1 MKDYYMDHAA
11 TTPLSKDAL
20 EAMMPYLTTDY
31 GNAST
36 VYSYGQRAKA
46 AVERSRRTIAA
57 TIGAKPSEIY
67 FTSGGTESDNWALI
81 GACEAGREQIA
92 KAHRSVENELHGKDS
107 MQLRSSDQTEALQPQ
122 ASPTAVDLE
131 SQSICNA
138 LMKCGHIIT
147 DAIEHHAI
155 LNTCAYLEKRGFD
168 VTYLP
173 VDREGHVNPDAVMAA
188 IRPDT
193 MLVSIMVANNEIGTI
208 EPIAEIGARLQ
219 KHAEETGQ
227 RILFHTDAVQ
237 AYAHI
242 PLDVDELK
250 VDLMSASS
258 HKLNGPKGVGF
269 LYLRR
274 GVKLPSFL
282 HGGEQERGRRAGTE
296 NVAGIVGFARAAEL
310 ACGANP
316 QPRAASSG
324 MACETNSQPRTS
336 SSATACE
343 TNPQTMTA
351 SSRVDTA
358 ITSTAGAHAA
368 ASSLDRMAQRIAQES
383 AIRDHLIQ
391 RLLDEI
397 PYTSLNGDPTHRL
410 PNNVNVC
417 FKYVEGETLLLLLNE
432 KHIYASA
439 GSACASGSL
448 EPSHVLRAI
457 GVAHEDAY
465 GSLRLTIG
473 PETTIADVDEV
484 VDLMK
489 SIIAQL
495 REQSPLYQAISA
507 HPST

>member
-81 GACEAGREQIA
+81 GAAEAG
-92 KAHRSVENELHGKDS
+92 KH
-107 MQLRSSDQTEALQPQ
+107 
-122 ASPTAVDLE
+122 
-131 SQSICNA
+131 
-138 LMKCGHIIT
+138 GHIIT
-147 DAIEHHAI
+147 DTIEHHAI

-173 VDREGHVNPDAVMAA
+173 VDHEGHVNPDAVMAA

-193 MLVSIMVANNEIGTI
+193 LLVSIMVANNEIGTI

-219 KHAEETGQ
+219 KNAEETSQ

-269 LYLRR
+269 LYVRR

-316 QPRAASSG
+316 QPMSPSSG
-324 MACETNSQPRTS
+324 T
-336 SSATACE
+336 
-343 TNPQTMTA
+343 
-351 SSRVDTA
+351 DTA
-358 ITSTAGAHAA
+358 ATSTAAA
-368 ASSLDRMAQRIAQES
+368 QAAESPLGRMAQRIAQETTV
-383 AIRDHLIQ
+383 RDHLIQ
-391 RLLDEI
+391 RLLGEI

-417 FKYVEGETLLLLLNE
+417 FKYIEGETLLLLLNE

-489 SIIAQL
+489 PIIAQL
-495 REQSPLYQAISA
+495 REQSPLY
-507 HPST
+507 P

>member
-11 TTPLSKDAL
+11 TTPLSKEAL
-20 EAMMPYLTTDY
+20 EAMMPYLTTEY

-36 VYSYGQRAKA
+36 VYTYGQRAKA
-46 AVERSRRTIAA
+46 AIERSRRTIAT

-81 GACEAGREQIA
+81 STCEAGREQLS
-92 KAHRSVENELHGKDS
+92 K
-107 MQLRSSDQTEALQPQ
+107 TLQPQ
-122 ASPTAVDLE
+122 ATAAAVDQKYRC
-131 SQSICNA
+131 SSKA

-147 DAIEHHAI
+147 DQIEHHAI
-155 LNTCAYLEKRGFD
+155 LHTCAYLEKRGFD

-173 VDREGHVNPDAVMAA
+173 VDHEGHVDPDAVMAA

-193 MLVSIMVANNEIGTI
+193 LLVSIMVANNEIGTL

-219 KHAEETGQ
+219 KHAAETGQ

-242 PLDVDELK
+242 PLNVDELK

-269 LYLRR
+269 LYVRR

-310 ACGANP
+310 ACGVN
-316 QPRAASSG
+316 
-324 MACETNSQPRTS
+324 T
-336 SSATACE
+336 
-343 TNPQTMTA
+343 
-351 SSRVDTA
+351 
-358 ITSTAGAHAA
+358 
-368 ASSLDRMAQRIAQES
+368 QES
-383 AIRDHLIQ
+383 AVRDHLIK

-417 FKYVEGETLLLLLNE
+417 FKYIEGETLLLLLNE

-448 EPSHVLRAI
+448 EPSHVLTAI
-457 GVAHEDAY
+457 GIPHEDAY

-473 PETTIADVDEV
+473 PETTLEDVDEV

-489 SIIAQL
+489 PIIAQL

-507 HPST
+507 HPS

>member
-11 TTPLSKDAL
+11 TTLLSKDAL

-36 VYSYGQRAKA
+36 VYTYGQRAKA

-81 GACEAGREQIA
+81 STCEAGREQLS
-92 KAHRSVENELHGKDS
+92 K
-107 MQLRSSDQTEALQPQ
+107 TLQPQ
-122 ASPTAVDLE
+122 DTAAAVDQE
-131 SQSICNA
+131 YRCNSKA
-138 LMKCGHIIT
+138 SMKCGHIIT
-147 DAIEHHAI
+147 DQIEHHAI
-155 LNTCAYLEKRGFD
+155 LHTCAYLEKRGFD

-173 VDREGHVNPDAVMAA
+173 VDREGHVDPDAVMAA

-250 VDLMSASS
+250 VDFMSASS
-258 HKLNGPKGVGF
+258 HKLSGPKGVGF
-269 LYLRR
+269 LYVRR

-296 NVAGIVGFARAAEL
+296 NVAGIVGFAQAAE
-310 ACGANP
+310 
-316 QPRAASSG
+316 
-324 MACETNSQPRTS
+324 
-336 SSATACE
+336 
-343 TNPQTMTA
+343 
-351 SSRVDTA
+351 
-358 ITSTAGAHAA
+358 
-368 ASSLDRMAQRIAQES
+368 SSLDRMTQRIAQETTV
-383 AIRDHLIQ
+383 RDYLIQ

-417 FKYVEGETLLLLLNE
+417 FKYIEGETLLLLLNE

-448 EPSHVLRAI
+448 EPSHVLTAI
-457 GVAHEDAY
+457 GIPHEDAY

-473 PETTIADVDEV
+473 PETTLEDVDEV

-489 SIIAQL
+489 PIIAHL
-495 REQSPLYQAISA
+495 REQSPQYRNRFITS
-507 HPST
+507 

>member
-11 TTPLSKDAL
+11 TTPLSKEAL
-20 EAMMPYLTTDY
+20 EAMMPYLTTEY

-36 VYSYGQRAKA
+36 VYTYGQRAKA
-46 AVERSRRTIAA
+46 AIERSRRTIAA

-81 GACEAGREQIA
+81 STCEAGREQLS
-92 KAHRSVENELHGKDS
+92 K
-107 MQLRSSDQTEALQPQ
+107 TLQPQ
-122 ASPTAVDLE
+122 DTAAAVDQE
-131 SQSICNA
+131 YRCSSKA
-138 LMKCGHIIT
+138 SMKCGHIIT
-147 DAIEHHAI
+147 DQIEHHAI

-173 VDREGHVNPDAVMAA
+173 VDHEGHVDPDAVMAS

-193 MLVSIMVANNEIGTI
+193 LLVSIMVANNEIGTL
-208 EPIAEIGARLQ
+208 EPVAEIGARLQ
-219 KHAEETGQ
+219 KHEDETGQ

-258 HKLNGPKGVGF
+258 HKLSGPKGVGF
-269 LYLRR
+269 LYVRR

-296 NVAGIVGFARAAEL
+296 NVAGIVGFARAAAL
-310 ACGANP
+310 ACGVKP
-316 QPRAASSG
+316 QP
-324 MACETNSQPRTS
+324 MTS
-336 SSATACE
+336 TS
-343 TNPQTMTA
+343 
-351 SSRVDTA
+351 DTDTDS
-358 ITSTAGAHAA
+358 TSTASAHAA
-368 ASSLDRMAQRIAQES
+368 ESSLVPMAQRIAQES
-383 AIRDHLIQ
+383 AVRDHLIK

-417 FKYVEGETLLLLLNE
+417 FKYIEGESLLLLLSE

-448 EPSHVLRAI
+448 EPSHVLTAI
-457 GVAHEDAY
+457 GIPHEDAY

-473 PETTIADVDEV
+473 PETTLEDVDEV

-489 SIIAQL
+489 PIIAHL
-495 REQSPLYQAISA
+495 RETSPQYRNRFITS
-507 HPST
+507 

>member
-11 TTPLSKDAL
+11 TTPLSKEAL
-20 EAMMPYLTTDY
+20 EAMMPYLTTEY

-36 VYSYGQRAKA
+36 VYTYGQRAKA
-46 AVERSRRTIAA
+46 AIERSRRTIAT

-81 GACEAGREQIA
+81 STCEAGREQLS
-92 KAHRSVENELHGKDS
+92 K
-107 MQLRSSDQTEALQPQ
+107 TLQPQ
-122 ASPTAVDLE
+122 ATATAVDQKYRC
-131 SQSICNA
+131 SSKA

-147 DAIEHHAI
+147 DQIEHHAI
-155 LNTCAYLEKRGFD
+155 LHTCAYLEKRGFD

-173 VDREGHVNPDAVMAA
+173 VDHEGHVDPDAVMAA
-188 IRPDT
+188 TRPDT
-193 MLVSIMVANNEIGTI
+193 LLVSIMVANNEIGTL

-219 KHAEETGQ
+219 KHAAETGQ

-269 LYLRR
+269 LYVRR

-310 ACGANP
+310 ACGVN
-316 QPRAASSG
+316 
-324 MACETNSQPRTS
+324 T
-336 SSATACE
+336 
-343 TNPQTMTA
+343 
-351 SSRVDTA
+351 
-358 ITSTAGAHAA
+358 
-368 ASSLDRMAQRIAQES
+368 QES
-383 AIRDHLIQ
+383 AVRDHLIK

-417 FKYVEGETLLLLLNE
+417 FKYIEGETLLLLLNE

-448 EPSHVLRAI
+448 EPSHVLTAI
-457 GVAHEDAY
+457 GIAHEDAY

-473 PETTIADVDEV
+473 PETTLEDVDEV

-489 SIIAQL
+489 PIIACL

-507 HPST
+507 HPS

>member
-1 MKDYYMDHAA
+1 MKEARMKDYYMDHAA

-20 EAMMPYLTTDY
+20 EAMMPYLTDDY

-36 VYSYGQRAKA
+36 IYTYGQRAKA

-81 GACEAGREQIA
+81 GAVEAGE
-92 KAHRSVENELHGKDS
+92 H
-107 MQLRSSDQTEALQPQ
+107 
-122 ASPTAVDLE
+122 
-131 SQSICNA
+131 
-138 LMKCGHIIT
+138 GHIIT
-147 DAIEHHAI
+147 DTIEHHAI

-168 VTYLP
+168 VSYLP
-173 VDREGHVNPDAVMAA
+173 VDHEGHVDPNAVMAA

-193 MLVSIMVANNEIGTI
+193 LLVSIMVANNEIGTI

-242 PLDVDELK
+242 PLNVDELK

-269 LYLRR
+269 LYVRR

-310 ACGANP
+310 ACDTCP
-316 QPRAASSG
+316 QP
-324 MACETNSQPRTS
+324 MS
-336 SSATACE
+336 SSYSTDTDATSA
-343 TNPQTMTA
+343 
-351 SSRVDTA
+351 
-358 ITSTAGAHAA
+358 AGTHAA
-368 ASSLDRMAQRIAQES
+368 ESSLAPMAQRIAQES
-383 AIRDHLIQ
+383 TVRDHLIQ
-391 RLLDEI
+391 RLLGEI
-397 PYTSLNGDPTHRL
+397 PYTSLNGDPTKRL

-448 EPSHVLRAI
+448 EPSHVLTAI
-457 GVAHEDAY
+457 GICHEDAY

-473 PETTIADVDEV
+473 PETTFEDVDEV

-489 SIIAQL
+489 PIIAHL
-495 REQSPLYQAISA
+495 RENSPQYRDLFI
-507 HPST
+507 TF

>member
-11 TTPLSKDAL
+11 TTPLSKEAL

-36 VYSYGQRAKA
+36 VYTYGQRAKA

-81 GACEAGREQIA
+81 GAAEAGKR
-92 KAHRSVENELHGKDS
+92 
-107 MQLRSSDQTEALQPQ
+107 
-122 ASPTAVDLE
+122 
-131 SQSICNA
+131 
-138 LMKCGHIIT
+138 GHIIT
-147 DAIEHHAI
+147 DSIEHHAI

-173 VDREGHVNPDAVMAA
+173 VDREGHVDPDAVMAA

-310 ACGANP
+310 ACDMNP
-316 QPRAASSG
+316 QPMTSG
-324 MACETNSQPRTS
+324 SDA
-336 SSATACE
+336 
-343 TNPQTMTA
+343 
-351 SSRVDTA
+351 DTA
-358 ITSTAGAHAA
+358 ATSTARATELACGMNPQPKTSTSGTDTAATSTANAHAPE
-368 ASSLDRMAQRIAQES
+368 SSIDRMAQRIAQES

-391 RLLDEI
+391 RLLNEI

-417 FKYVEGETLLLLLNE
+417 FKYIEGETLLLLLNE

-489 SIIAQL
+489 PIIAQL

>member
-11 TTPLSKDAL
+11 TTPLSKEAL
-20 EAMMPYLTTDY
+20 EAMMPYLTTEY

-36 VYSYGQRAKA
+36 VYTYGQRAKA
-46 AVERSRRTIAA
+46 AIERSRRTIAT

-81 GACEAGREQIA
+81 STCEAGREQLS
-92 KAHRSVENELHGKDS
+92 K
-107 MQLRSSDQTEALQPQ
+107 TLQPQ
-122 ASPTAVDLE
+122 ATATAVDQKYRC
-131 SQSICNA
+131 SSKA

-147 DAIEHHAI
+147 DQIEHHAI
-155 LNTCAYLEKRGFD
+155 LHTCAYLEKRGFD

-173 VDREGHVNPDAVMAA
+173 VDHEGHVDPDAVMAA

-193 MLVSIMVANNEIGTI
+193 LLVSIMVANNEIGTL

-219 KHAEETGQ
+219 KHAAETGQ

-269 LYLRR
+269 LYVRR

-310 ACGANP
+310 ACGVN
-316 QPRAASSG
+316 
-324 MACETNSQPRTS
+324 T
-336 SSATACE
+336 
-343 TNPQTMTA
+343 
-351 SSRVDTA
+351 
-358 ITSTAGAHAA
+358 
-368 ASSLDRMAQRIAQES
+368 QES
-383 AIRDHLIQ
+383 AVRDHLIK

-417 FKYVEGETLLLLLNE
+417 FKYIEGETLLLLLNE

-448 EPSHVLRAI
+448 EPSHVLTAI
-457 GVAHEDAY
+457 GIAHEDAY

-473 PETTIADVDEV
+473 PETTLEDVDEV

-489 SIIAQL
+489 PIIACL

-507 HPST
+507 HPS

>member
-20 EAMMPYLTTDY
+20 EAMMPYLTTEY

-36 VYSYGQRAKA
+36 VYTYGQRAKA
-46 AVERSRRTIAA
+46 AIERSRRTIAT
-57 TIGAKPSEIY
+57 TIGAKPSEIH

-81 GACEAGREQIA
+81 STCEAGREQLS
-92 KAHRSVENELHGKDS
+92 K
-107 MQLRSSDQTEALQPQ
+107 TLQPQ
-122 ASPTAVDLE
+122 ATAAAVDQKYRC
-131 SQSICNA
+131 SSKA
-138 LMKCGHIIT
+138 SMKCGHIIT
-147 DAIEHHAI
+147 DQIEHHAI
-155 LNTCAYLEKRGFD
+155 LHTCAYLEKRGFD

-173 VDREGHVNPDAVMAA
+173 VDHEGHVDPDAVMAA

-193 MLVSIMVANNEIGTI
+193 LLVSIMVANNEIGTL

-219 KHAEETGQ
+219 KHAAETGQ

-274 GVKLPSFL
+274 DVKLPSFL

-310 ACGANP
+310 ACGLKP
-316 QPRAASSG
+316 QS
-324 MACETNSQPRTS
+324 MTLTS
-336 SSATACE
+336 
-343 TNPQTMTA
+343 
-351 SSRVDTA
+351 DTGTGT
-358 ITSTAGAHAA
+358 TSTASTHAA
-368 ASSLDRMAQRIAQES
+368 ASSIDCMAQRIAQES
-383 AIRDHLIQ
+383 AVRDHLIK

-417 FKYVEGETLLLLLNE
+417 FKYIEGETLLLLLNE

-439 GSACASGSL
+439 GSACSSGSL
-448 EPSHVLRAI
+448 EPSHVLTAI
-457 GVAHEDAY
+457 GIAHEDAY

-473 PETTIADVDEV
+473 PETTLEDVDEV

-489 SIIAQL
+489 PIIACL

-507 HPST
+507 HPS

>member
-11 TTPLSKDAL
+11 TTPLSKEAL
-20 EAMMPYLTTDY
+20 EAMMPYLTTEY

-36 VYSYGQRAKA
+36 VYTYGQRAKA
-46 AVERSRRTIAA
+46 AIERSRRTIAT

-81 GACEAGREQIA
+81 STCEAGREQLS
-92 KAHRSVENELHGKDS
+92 K
-107 MQLRSSDQTEALQPQ
+107 TLQPQ
-122 ASPTAVDLE
+122 ATAAAVDQKYRC
-131 SQSICNA
+131 SSKA
-138 LMKCGHIIT
+138 SMKCGHIIT
-147 DAIEHHAI
+147 DQIEHHAI
-155 LNTCAYLEKRGFD
+155 LHTCAYLEKRGFD

-173 VDREGHVNPDAVMAA
+173 VDHEGHVDPDAVMAA

-193 MLVSIMVANNEIGTI
+193 LLVSIMVANNEIGTL

-219 KHAEETGQ
+219 KHAAETGQ

-269 LYLRR
+269 LYVRR

-310 ACGANP
+310 ACGVNTQVPALTCGVKP
-316 QPRAASSG
+316 QP
-324 MACETNSQPRTS
+324 MS
-336 SSATACE
+336 SSAS
-343 TNPQTMTA
+343 P
-351 SSRVDTA
+351 DTA
-358 ITSTAGAHAA
+358 ATSTAGAHAA
-368 ASSLDRMAQRIAQES
+368 ASSLAPMAQRIAQES
-383 AIRDHLIQ
+383 VVRDHLIK

-417 FKYVEGETLLLLLNE
+417 FKYIEGETLLLLLNE

-448 EPSHVLRAI
+448 EPSHVLTAI
-457 GVAHEDAY
+457 GIPHEDAY

-489 SIIAQL
+489 PIIACL

-507 HPST
+507 HPS

>member
-20 EAMMPYLTTDY
+20 EAMMPYLTTEY

-36 VYSYGQRAKA
+36 VYTYGQRAKA

-81 GACEAGREQIA
+81 STCEAGREQLS
-92 KAHRSVENELHGKDS
+92 K
-107 MQLRSSDQTEALQPQ
+107 TLQPQ
-122 ASPTAVDLE
+122 ATAAAVDQKYRC
-131 SQSICNA
+131 SSKA
-138 LMKCGHIIT
+138 SMKCGHIIT
-147 DAIEHHAI
+147 DQIEHHAI
-155 LNTCAYLEKRGFD
+155 LHTCAYLEKRGFD

-173 VDREGHVNPDAVMAA
+173 VDHEGHVDPDAVMAA

-193 MLVSIMVANNEIGTI
+193 LLVSIMVANNEIGTL

-219 KHAEETGQ
+219 KHAAETGQ

-274 GVKLPSFL
+274 DVKLPSFL

-310 ACGANP
+310 ACGLKP
-316 QPRAASSG
+316 QS
-324 MACETNSQPRTS
+324 MTLTS
-336 SSATACE
+336 
-343 TNPQTMTA
+343 
-351 SSRVDTA
+351 DTGTGT
-358 ITSTAGAHAA
+358 TSTASTHAA
-368 ASSLDRMAQRIAQES
+368 ASSIDCMAQRIAQES
-383 AIRDHLIQ
+383 AVRDHLIK

-417 FKYVEGETLLLLLNE
+417 FKYIEGETLLLLLNE

-439 GSACASGSL
+439 GSACSSGSL
-448 EPSHVLRAI
+448 EPSHVLTAI
-457 GVAHEDAY
+457 GIAHEDAY

-473 PETTIADVDEV
+473 PETTLEDVDEV

-489 SIIAQL
+489 PIIAQL

-507 HPST
+507 HPS

>member
-1 MKDYYMDHAA
+1 MKNYYMDHAA

-36 VYSYGQRAKA
+36 VYTYGQRAKA

-81 GACEAGREQIA
+81 GAAEAGREQLS
-92 KAHRSVENELHGKDS
+92 KTL
-107 MQLRSSDQTEALQPQ
+107 SSNSQTKILQPQ
-122 ASPTAVDLE
+122 DSAAAVDQNYRC
-131 SQSICNA
+131 SSKA
-138 LMKCGHIIT
+138 SMRVGHIIT
-147 DAIEHHAI
+147 DTIEHHAI
-155 LNTCAYLEKRGFD
+155 LHTCAYLEKRGFD

-173 VDREGHVNPDAVMAA
+173 VDHEGHVDPDAVMAA

-193 MLVSIMVANNEIGTI
+193 LLVSIMVANNEIGTL

-219 KHAEETGQ
+219 KHAAETGQ

-269 LYLRR
+269 LYVRR

-310 ACGANP
+310 ACCANP
-316 QPRAASSG
+316 QP
-324 MACETNSQPRTS
+324 MS
-336 SSATACE
+336 SS
-343 TNPQTMTA
+343 
-351 SSRVDTA
+351 SSTDTA
-358 ITSTAGAHAA
+358 ATSTTGAHAA
-368 ASSLDRMAQRIAQES
+368 TSSIDRMAQRIAQES
-383 AIRDHLIQ
+383 AVRDHLIK

-417 FKYVEGETLLLLLNE
+417 FKYIEGETLLLLLNE

-448 EPSHVLRAI
+448 EPSHVLTAI
-457 GVAHEDAY
+457 GIAHEDAY

-473 PETTIADVDEV
+473 PETTLEDVDEV

-489 SIIAQL
+489 PIIACL

-507 HPST
+507 HPS

>member
-11 TTPLSKDAL
+11 TTPLSKEAL
-20 EAMMPYLTTDY
+20 EAMMPYLTTEY

-36 VYSYGQRAKA
+36 VYTYGQRAKA
-46 AVERSRRTIAA
+46 AIERSRRTIAA
-57 TIGAKPSEIY
+57 TIGAKPSEIH

-81 GACEAGREQIA
+81 STCEAGREQLS
-92 KAHRSVENELHGKDS
+92 K
-107 MQLRSSDQTEALQPQ
+107 TLQPQ
-122 ASPTAVDLE
+122 DTAAAVDQE
-131 SQSICNA
+131 YRCSSKA
-138 LMKCGHIIT
+138 SMKCGHIIT
-147 DAIEHHAI
+147 DQIEHHAI

-173 VDREGHVNPDAVMAA
+173 VDHEGHVDPDAVMAA

-193 MLVSIMVANNEIGTI
+193 LLVSIMVANNEIGTL

-219 KHAEETGQ
+219 KHAAETGQ

-242 PLDVDELK
+242 PLNVDELK

-258 HKLNGPKGVGF
+258 HKLSGPKGVGF
-269 LYLRR
+269 LYVRR

-310 ACGANP
+310 ACGVN
-316 QPRAASSG
+316 
-324 MACETNSQPRTS
+324 T
-336 SSATACE
+336 
-343 TNPQTMTA
+343 
-351 SSRVDTA
+351 
-358 ITSTAGAHAA
+358 
-368 ASSLDRMAQRIAQES
+368 QES
-383 AIRDHLIQ
+383 AVRDHLIK

-417 FKYVEGETLLLLLNE
+417 FKYIEGETLLLLLSE

-448 EPSHVLRAI
+448 EPSHVLTAI
-457 GVAHEDAY
+457 GIPHEDAY

-473 PETTIADVDEV
+473 PETTLEDVDEV

-489 SIIAQL
+489 PIIAHL
-495 REQSPLYQAISA
+495 RETSPQYRNRFITS
-507 HPST
+507 

>member
-1 MKDYYMDHAA
+1 MDHAA

-81 GACEAGREQIA
+81 GAAEAGREQLHQITQTHA
-92 KAHRSVENELHGKDS
+92 DRALISSTMSSTVET
-107 MQLRSSDQTEALQPQ
+107 SSPQTVMSK
-122 ASPTAVDLE
+122 SP
-131 SQSICNA
+131 
-138 LMKCGHIIT
+138 CGHIIT
-147 DAIEHHAI
+147 DQIEHHAV

-173 VDREGHVNPDAVMAA
+173 VDQEGHVDPDAVMAA

-193 MLVSIMVANNEIGTI
+193 LLVSIMVANNEIGTI

-269 LYLRR
+269 LYVRR

-296 NVAGIVGFARAAEL
+296 NVAGIVGFARAVELACGTNPQTMNSTTGTGTAATSTVRAAEL
-310 ACGANP
+310 ACGENP
-316 QPRAASSG
+316 QPMSPSSGTGTAVPSTTCARAA
-324 MACETNSQPRTS
+324 E
-336 SSATACE
+336 
-343 TNPQTMTA
+343 
-351 SSRVDTA
+351 
-358 ITSTAGAHAA
+358 
-368 ASSLDRMAQRIAQES
+368 SSLDRMAQRIAQES
-383 AIRDHLIQ
+383 AVRDHLIQ

-417 FKYVEGETLLLLLNE
+417 FKYIEGETLLLLLNE

-489 SIIAQL
+489 PIIAQL
-495 REQSPLYQAISA
+495 RKQSPLYHEISA
-507 HPST
+507 QSN

>member
-11 TTPLSKDAL
+11 TTPLSKEAL
-20 EAMMPYLTTDY
+20 EAMMPYLTTEY

-36 VYSYGQRAKA
+36 VYTYGQRAKA
-46 AVERSRRTIAA
+46 AVERSRRTIAV

-81 GACEAGREQIA
+81 GAAEAGREQLHQITQTHA
-92 KAHRSVENELHGKDS
+92 DRALISSAMSSTVET
-107 MQLRSSDQTEALQPQ
+107 SSPQTVISKYP
-122 ASPTAVDLE
+122 
-131 SQSICNA
+131 
-138 LMKCGHIIT
+138 CGHIIT
-147 DAIEHHAI
+147 DQIEHHAI
-155 LNTCAYLEKRGFD
+155 LHTCAYLEKRGFD

-173 VDREGHVNPDAVMAA
+173 VDHEGHVDPDAVMAA

-193 MLVSIMVANNEIGTI
+193 LLVSIMVANNEIGTL

-219 KHAEETGQ
+219 KHAAETGQ

-269 LYLRR
+269 LYVRR

-296 NVAGIVGFARAAEL
+296 NVACIVGFAR
-310 ACGANP
+310 
-316 QPRAASSG
+316 
-324 MACETNSQPRTS
+324 
-336 SSATACE
+336 
-343 TNPQTMTA
+343 
-351 SSRVDTA
+351 
-358 ITSTAGAHAA
+358 AA

-383 AIRDHLIQ
+383 AVRDHLIK

-397 PYTSLNGDPTHRL
+397 PYTSLNGNPTHRL

-417 FKYVEGETLLLLLNE
+417 FKYIEGETLLLLLNE

-448 EPSHVLRAI
+448 EPSHVLTAI
-457 GVAHEDAY
+457 GIPHEDAY

-473 PETTIADVDEV
+473 PETTLEDVDEV

-489 SIIAQL
+489 PIIAHL
-495 REQSPLYQAISA
+495 RETSPQYRNRFITS
-507 HPST
+507 

>member
-1 MKDYYMDHAA
+1 
-11 TTPLSKDAL
+11 
-20 EAMMPYLTTDY
+20 
-31 GNAST
+31 
-36 VYSYGQRAKA
+36 
-46 AVERSRRTIAA
+46 
-57 TIGAKPSEIY
+57 
-67 FTSGGTESDNWALI
+67 
-81 GACEAGREQIA
+81 
-92 KAHRSVENELHGKDS
+92 
-107 MQLRSSDQTEALQPQ
+107 
-122 ASPTAVDLE
+122 
-131 SQSICNA
+131 
-138 LMKCGHIIT
+138 MKCGHIIT
-147 DAIEHHAI
+147 DQIEHHAI
-155 LNTCAYLEKRGFD
+155 LHTCAYLEKRGFD

-173 VDREGHVNPDAVMAA
+173 VDHEGHVDPDAVMAA
-188 IRPDT
+188 TRPDT
-193 MLVSIMVANNEIGTI
+193 LLVSIMVANNEIGTL

-219 KHAEETGQ
+219 KHAAETGQ

-269 LYLRR
+269 LYVRR

-310 ACGANP
+310 ACGVN
-316 QPRAASSG
+316 
-324 MACETNSQPRTS
+324 T
-336 SSATACE
+336 
-343 TNPQTMTA
+343 
-351 SSRVDTA
+351 
-358 ITSTAGAHAA
+358 
-368 ASSLDRMAQRIAQES
+368 QES
-383 AIRDHLIQ
+383 AVRDHLIK

-417 FKYVEGETLLLLLNE
+417 FKYIEGETLLLLLNE

-448 EPSHVLRAI
+448 EPSHVLTAI
-457 GVAHEDAY
+457 GIAHEDAY

-473 PETTIADVDEV
+473 PETTLEDVDEV

-489 SIIAQL
+489 PIIACL

-507 HPST
+507 HPS

>member
-36 VYSYGQRAKA
+36 VYTYGQRAKA

-81 GACEAGREQIA
+81 GAAEAGKR
-92 KAHRSVENELHGKDS
+92 
-107 MQLRSSDQTEALQPQ
+107 
-122 ASPTAVDLE
+122 
-131 SQSICNA
+131 
-138 LMKCGHIIT
+138 GHIIT
-147 DAIEHHAI
+147 DQIEHHAI
-155 LNTCAYLEKRGFD
+155 LNTCAYLEKRDFD

-173 VDREGHVNPDAVMAA
+173 VDREGHVDPDAVMAA

-193 MLVSIMVANNEIGTI
+193 LLVSIMVANNEIGTI

-227 RILFHTDAVQ
+227 LILFHTDAVQ

-258 HKLNGPKGVGF
+258 HKLNGPRGVGF

-274 GVKLPSFL
+274 GVKLSSFL

-310 ACGANP
+310 ACDVNP
-316 QPRAASSG
+316 QPMSPSSG
-324 MACETNSQPRTS
+324 TG
-336 SSATACE
+336 TAVPS
-343 TNPQTMTA
+343 TTA
-351 SSRVDTA
+351 
-358 ITSTAGAHAA
+358 AHAA
-368 ASSLDRMAQRIAQES
+368 VSSLDRMAQRIAQET
-383 AIRDHLIQ
+383 AVRDHLIQ

-417 FKYVEGETLLLLLNE
+417 FKYIEGETLLLLLNE

-484 VDLMK
+484 VDLLK
-489 SIIAQL
+489 PIIAQL

-507 HPST
+507 HPS

>member
-11 TTPLSKDAL
+11 TTPLSKEAL
-20 EAMMPYLTTDY
+20 EAMMPYLTTEY

-36 VYSYGQRAKA
+36 VYTYGQRAKA
-46 AVERSRRTIAA
+46 AIERSRRAIAA

-81 GACEAGREQIA
+81 STCEAGREQLS
-92 KAHRSVENELHGKDS
+92 K
-107 MQLRSSDQTEALQPQ
+107 TLQPQ
-122 ASPTAVDLE
+122 DTAAAVDQE
-131 SQSICNA
+131 YRCSSKA
-138 LMKCGHIIT
+138 SMKCGHIIT
-147 DAIEHHAI
+147 DQIEHHAI

-173 VDREGHVNPDAVMAA
+173 VDHEGHVDPDAVMAA

-193 MLVSIMVANNEIGTI
+193 LLVSIMVANNEIGTL
-208 EPIAEIGARLQ
+208 EPVEEIGARLQ
-219 KHAEETGQ
+219 KHVEETGQ

-242 PLDVDELK
+242 PLNVDELK

-258 HKLNGPKGVGF
+258 HKLSGPKGVGF
-269 LYLRR
+269 LYVRR

-296 NVAGIVGFARAAEL
+296 NVAGIVGFA
-310 ACGANP
+310 
-316 QPRAASSG
+316 
-324 MACETNSQPRTS
+324 
-336 SSATACE
+336 
-343 TNPQTMTA
+343 
-351 SSRVDTA
+351 
-358 ITSTAGAHAA
+358 HAA
-368 ASSLDRMAQRIAQES
+368 ASSIDPMAQRIAQES
-383 AIRDHLIQ
+383 AVRDHLIK

-417 FKYVEGETLLLLLNE
+417 FKYIEGETLLLLLSE

-448 EPSHVLRAI
+448 EPSHVLTAI
-457 GVAHEDAY
+457 GIPHEDAY

-489 SIIAQL
+489 PIIAHL
-495 REQSPLYQAISA
+495 RETSPQYRNRFITS
-507 HPST
+507 

>member
-36 VYSYGQRAKA
+36 VYTYGQCAKA

-81 GACEAGREQIA
+81 GAAEAGREQLS
-92 KAHRSVENELHGKDS
+92 KTL
-107 MQLRSSDQTEALQPQ
+107 SSNSQTKILQPQ
-122 ASPTAVDLE
+122 DSAAAVDQNYRC
-131 SQSICNA
+131 SSKA
-138 LMKCGHIIT
+138 SMRVGHIIT
-147 DAIEHHAI
+147 DTIEHHAV

-173 VDREGHVNPDAVMAA
+173 VDHEGHVDPDAVMAA

-193 MLVSIMVANNEIGTI
+193 LLVSIMMANNEIGTI

-310 ACGANP
+310 ACGVNTQVPALTCGVKT
-316 QPRAASSG
+316 QP
-324 MACETNSQPRTS
+324 MTS
-336 SSATACE
+336 TS
-343 TNPQTMTA
+343 
-351 SSRVDTA
+351 DTDTDT
-358 ITSTAGAHAA
+358 TSTAGAHTA
-368 ASSLDRMAQRIAQES
+368 ASSLAPMAQRIAQES
-383 AIRDHLIQ
+383 AVRDHLIR

-417 FKYVEGETLLLLLNE
+417 FKYIEGETLLLLLNE

-448 EPSHVLRAI
+448 EPSHVLTAI
-457 GVAHEDAY
+457 GIAHEDAY

-489 SIIAQL
+489 PIISCL
-495 REQSPLYQAISA
+495 REQSPLYQAIST
-507 HPST
+507 HPS

>member
-20 EAMMPYLTTDY
+20 EAMMQYLTTDY

-57 TIGAKPSEIY
+57 TIGAKPFEIY

-81 GACEAGREQIA
+81 GAAEAGKR
-92 KAHRSVENELHGKDS
+92 
-107 MQLRSSDQTEALQPQ
+107 
-122 ASPTAVDLE
+122 
-131 SQSICNA
+131 
-138 LMKCGHIIT
+138 GHIIT
-147 DAIEHHAI
+147 DQIEHHAV

-173 VDREGHVNPDAVMAA
+173 VDHEGHVDPDAVMAA

-193 MLVSIMVANNEIGTI
+193 LLVSIMVANNEIGTI

-310 ACGANP
+310 ACGAKP
-316 QPRAASSG
+316 QPMTSG
-324 MACETNSQPRTS
+324 SGA
-336 SSATACE
+336 
-343 TNPQTMTA
+343 
-351 SSRVDTA
+351 DTA
-358 ITSTAGAHAA
+358 ATSTAAAHAPE
-368 ASSLDRMAQRIAQES
+368 ASLAPMAQRIAQET
-383 AIRDHLIQ
+383 AVRDHLIQ

-397 PYTSLNGDPTHRL
+397 PCTSLNGDPTHRL

-417 FKYVEGETLLLLLNE
+417 FKYIEGETLLLLLNE

-489 SIIAQL
+489 PIIAQL
-495 REQSPLYQAISA
+495 REQSPLY
-507 HPST
+507 PSSK

>member
-20 EAMMPYLTTDY
+20 EAMMPYLTTEY
-31 GNAST
+31 GNSST
-36 VYSYGQRAKA
+36 VYTYGQRTKA

-81 GACEAGREQIA
+81 GAAEAGREQLS
-92 KAHRSVENELHGKDS
+92 KTL
-107 MQLRSSDQTEALQPQ
+107 SSHSQTKILQPQ
-122 ASPTAVDLE
+122 DSAAAVDQNYRC
-131 SQSICNA
+131 SSKA
-138 LMKCGHIIT
+138 SMRVGHIIT
-147 DAIEHHAI
+147 DTIEHHAI
-155 LNTCAYLEKRGFD
+155 LHTCAYLEKRGFD

-173 VDREGHVNPDAVMAA
+173 VDHEGHVDPDAVMAA

-193 MLVSIMVANNEIGTI
+193 LLVSIMVANNEIGTL

-219 KHAEETGQ
+219 KHAAETGQ

-269 LYLRR
+269 LYVRR
-274 GVKLPSFL
+274 GVKLPSFQ

-310 ACGANP
+310 ACGVN
-316 QPRAASSG
+316 
-324 MACETNSQPRTS
+324 T
-336 SSATACE
+336 
-343 TNPQTMTA
+343 
-351 SSRVDTA
+351 
-358 ITSTAGAHAA
+358 
-368 ASSLDRMAQRIAQES
+368 QES
-383 AIRDHLIQ
+383 AVRDHLIK
-391 RLLDEI
+391 RLLVEI

-417 FKYVEGETLLLLLNE
+417 FKYIEGETLLLLLNE

-448 EPSHVLRAI
+448 EPSHVLTAI
-457 GVAHEDAY
+457 GIAHEDAY

-473 PETTIADVDEV
+473 PETTLEDVDEV

-489 SIIAQL
+489 PIIACL

-507 HPST
+507 HPS

>member
-20 EAMMPYLTTDY
+20 EAMMPYLTTEY

-36 VYSYGQRAKA
+36 VYTYGQRAKA

-81 GACEAGREQIA
+81 GAAEAGREQLS
-92 KAHRSVENELHGKDS
+92 KTL
-107 MQLRSSDQTEALQPQ
+107 SSNSQTKILQPQ
-122 ASPTAVDLE
+122 DSAAVDQNYRC
-131 SQSICNA
+131 SSKA
-138 LMKCGHIIT
+138 SMRVGHIIT
-147 DAIEHHAI
+147 DMIEHHAI
-155 LNTCAYLEKRGFD
+155 LHTCAYLEKRGFD

-173 VDREGHVNPDAVMAA
+173 VDHEGHVDPDAVMAA

-193 MLVSIMVANNEIGTI
+193 LLVSIMVANNEIGTL
-208 EPIAEIGARLQ
+208 EPIVEIGARLQ
-219 KHAEETGQ
+219 KHAAETGQ

-250 VDLMSASS
+250 VDLMSTSS

-310 ACGANP
+310 ACGVKP
-316 QPRAASSG
+316 QP
-324 MACETNSQPRTS
+324 M
-336 SSATACE
+336 
-343 TNPQTMTA
+343 
-351 SSRVDTA
+351 
-358 ITSTAGAHAA
+358 TSTSDTDTDTTSTTSAHAA
-368 ASSLDRMAQRIAQES
+368 ESPLDRMAQRIAQETTV
-383 AIRDHLIQ
+383 RDHLIQ

-417 FKYVEGETLLLLLNE
+417 FKYIEGETLLLLLNE

-448 EPSHVLRAI
+448 EPSHVLTAI
-457 GVAHEDAY
+457 GIPHEDAY

-473 PETTIADVDEV
+473 PETTLEDVDEV

-489 SIIAQL
+489 PIIACL

-507 HPST
+507 HPS

>member
-11 TTPLSKDAL
+11 TTPLSKEAL
-20 EAMMPYLTTDY
+20 EAMMPYLTTEY

-36 VYSYGQRAKA
+36 VYTYGQRAKA
-46 AVERSRRTIAA
+46 AIERSRRTIAT

-81 GACEAGREQIA
+81 STCEAGREQLS
-92 KAHRSVENELHGKDS
+92 K
-107 MQLRSSDQTEALQPQ
+107 TLQPQ
-122 ASPTAVDLE
+122 ATAAAVDQKYRC
-131 SQSICNA
+131 SSKA
-138 LMKCGHIIT
+138 SMKCGHIIT
-147 DAIEHHAI
+147 DQIEHHAI
-155 LNTCAYLEKRGFD
+155 LHTCAYLEKRGFD

-173 VDREGHVNPDAVMAA
+173 VDHEGHVDPDAVMAA

-193 MLVSIMVANNEIGTI
+193 LLVSIMVANNEIGTL

-219 KHAEETGQ
+219 KHAAETGQ

-269 LYLRR
+269 LYVRR

-310 ACGANP
+310 ACGVN
-316 QPRAASSG
+316 
-324 MACETNSQPRTS
+324 T
-336 SSATACE
+336 
-343 TNPQTMTA
+343 
-351 SSRVDTA
+351 
-358 ITSTAGAHAA
+358 
-368 ASSLDRMAQRIAQES
+368 QES
-383 AIRDHLIQ
+383 AVRDHLIK

-417 FKYVEGETLLLLLNE
+417 FKYIEGETLLLLLNE

-448 EPSHVLRAI
+448 EPSHVLTAI
-457 GVAHEDAY
+457 GIPHEDAY

-473 PETTIADVDEV
+473 PETTLEDVDEV

-489 SIIAQL
+489 PIIACL

-507 HPST
+507 HPS

>member
-11 TTPLSKDAL
+11 TTPLSKEAL
-20 EAMMPYLTTDY
+20 EAMMPYLTTEY

-36 VYSYGQRAKA
+36 VYTYGQRTKA

-81 GACEAGREQIA
+81 STCEAGREQLS
-92 KAHRSVENELHGKDS
+92 K
-107 MQLRSSDQTEALQPQ
+107 TLQPQ
-122 ASPTAVDLE
+122 ATAAAVDQKYRC
-131 SQSICNA
+131 SSKA
-138 LMKCGHIIT
+138 SMKCGHIIT
-147 DAIEHHAI
+147 DQIEHHAI
-155 LNTCAYLEKRGFD
+155 LHTCAYLEKRGFD

-173 VDREGHVNPDAVMAA
+173 VDHEGHVDPDAVMAA

-193 MLVSIMVANNEIGTI
+193 LLVSIMVANNEIGTL

-219 KHAEETGQ
+219 KHAAETGQ

-269 LYLRR
+269 LYVRR

-310 ACGANP
+310 ACGVN
-316 QPRAASSG
+316 
-324 MACETNSQPRTS
+324 T
-336 SSATACE
+336 
-343 TNPQTMTA
+343 
-351 SSRVDTA
+351 
-358 ITSTAGAHAA
+358 
-368 ASSLDRMAQRIAQES
+368 QES
-383 AIRDHLIQ
+383 AVRDHLIK
-391 RLLDEI
+391 RLLVEI

-417 FKYVEGETLLLLLNE
+417 FKYIEGETLLLLLNE

-448 EPSHVLRAI
+448 EPSHVLTAI
-457 GVAHEDAY
+457 GIPHEDAY

-473 PETTIADVDEV
+473 PETTLEDVDEV

-489 SIIAQL
+489 PIIAHL
-495 REQSPLYQAISA
+495 RETSPQYRNRFITS
-507 HPST
+507 

>member
-11 TTPLSKDAL
+11 TTPLSKEAL
-20 EAMMPYLTTDY
+20 EAMMPYLTTEY

-36 VYSYGQRAKA
+36 VYTYGQRAKA
-46 AVERSRRTIAA
+46 AIERSRRTIAT

-81 GACEAGREQIA
+81 STCEAGREQLS
-92 KAHRSVENELHGKDS
+92 K
-107 MQLRSSDQTEALQPQ
+107 TLQPQ
-122 ASPTAVDLE
+122 ATAAAVDQKYRC
-131 SQSICNA
+131 SSKA
-138 LMKCGHIIT
+138 SMKCGHIIT
-147 DAIEHHAI
+147 DQIEHHAI
-155 LNTCAYLEKRGFD
+155 LHTCAYLEKRGFD

-173 VDREGHVNPDAVMAA
+173 VDHEGHVDPDAVMAA

-193 MLVSIMVANNEIGTI
+193 LLVSIMVANNEIGTL

-219 KHAEETGQ
+219 KHAAETGQ

-269 LYLRR
+269 LYVRR

-310 ACGANP
+310 ACGVN
-316 QPRAASSG
+316 
-324 MACETNSQPRTS
+324 T
-336 SSATACE
+336 
-343 TNPQTMTA
+343 
-351 SSRVDTA
+351 
-358 ITSTAGAHAA
+358 
-368 ASSLDRMAQRIAQES
+368 QES
-383 AIRDHLIQ
+383 AVRDHLIK

-417 FKYVEGETLLLLLNE
+417 FKYIEGETLLLLLNE

-448 EPSHVLRAI
+448 EPSHVLTAI
-457 GVAHEDAY
+457 GIAHEDAY

-473 PETTIADVDEV
+473 PETTLEDVDEV

-489 SIIAQL
+489 PIIAHL
-495 REQSPLYQAISA
+495 RETSPQYPNRFITS
-507 HPST
+507 

>member
-20 EAMMPYLTTDY
+20 EAMMPYLTTEY

-36 VYSYGQRAKA
+36 VYTYGQRAKA

-81 GACEAGREQIA
+81 GAAEAGREQLSKTLSSNSQA
-92 KAHRSVENELHGKDS
+92 KI
-107 MQLRSSDQTEALQPQ
+107 LQPQ
-122 ASPTAVDLE
+122 DSSAAVDQNYRC
-131 SQSICNA
+131 SSKA
-138 LMKCGHIIT
+138 SMRVGHIIT
-147 DAIEHHAI
+147 DTIEHHAV

-173 VDREGHVNPDAVMAA
+173 VDHEGHVDPDAVMAA
-188 IRPDT
+188 IRPNT
-193 MLVSIMVANNEIGTI
+193 LLVSIMVANNEIGTI

-227 RILFHTDAVQ
+227 RILFHADAVQ

-310 ACGANP
+310 ACGVNTQVPALTCGANP
-316 QPRAASSG
+316 QP
-324 MACETNSQPRTS
+324 MTS
-336 SSATACE
+336 TSDT
-343 TNPQTMTA
+343 
-351 SSRVDTA
+351 DTA
-358 ITSTAGAHAA
+358 ATSTAGAHTA
-368 ASSLDRMAQRIAQES
+368 ASSLAPMAQRIAQES
-383 AIRDHLIQ
+383 AVRDHLIQ

-417 FKYVEGETLLLLLNE
+417 FKYIEGETLLLLLNE

-473 PETTIADVDEV
+473 PETTLEDVDEV

-489 SIIAQL
+489 PIIAHL
-495 REQSPLYQAISA
+495 RETSPQYRNRFITS
-507 HPST
+507 

>member
-11 TTPLSKDAL
+11 TTPLSKEAL
-20 EAMMPYLTTDY
+20 KAMMPYLTTEY

-36 VYSYGQRAKA
+36 VYTYGQRAKA
-46 AVERSRRTIAA
+46 AVERSRRTIAT

-67 FTSGGTESDNWALI
+67 FTSGGTESNNWALI
-81 GACEAGREQIA
+81 STCEAGREQLS
-92 KAHRSVENELHGKDS
+92 K
-107 MQLRSSDQTEALQPQ
+107 TLQPQ
-122 ASPTAVDLE
+122 DTAAAVDQNYRC
-131 SQSICNA
+131 SSKA
-138 LMKCGHIIT
+138 SMKCGHIIT
-147 DAIEHHAI
+147 DQIEHHAI
-155 LNTCAYLEKRGFD
+155 LHTCAYLEKRGFD

-173 VDREGHVNPDAVMAA
+173 VDHEGRVDPDAVMAA

-193 MLVSIMVANNEIGTI
+193 LLVSIMVANNEIGTL
-208 EPIAEIGARLQ
+208 EPIAEIGARLH
-219 KHAEETGQ
+219 KHAAETGQ

-242 PLDVDELK
+242 PLNVDELK

-258 HKLNGPKGVGF
+258 HKLSGPKGVGF
-269 LYLRR
+269 LYVRR

-310 ACGANP
+310 ACGVKP
-316 QPRAASSG
+316 QP
-324 MACETNSQPRTS
+324 MS
-336 SSATACE
+336 SS
-343 TNPQTMTA
+343 
-351 SSRVDTA
+351 SSTDTA
-358 ITSTAGAHAA
+358 ATSTAGAHATE
-368 ASSLDRMAQRIAQES
+368 SSLAPMAQRIAQES
-383 AIRDHLIQ
+383 IVRDHLIK

-417 FKYVEGETLLLLLNE
+417 FKYIEGETLLLLLNE

-448 EPSHVLRAI
+448 EPSHVLTAI
-457 GVAHEDAY
+457 GIPHEDAY

-489 SIIAQL
+489 PIIAHL
-495 REQSPLYQAISA
+495 RETSPQYRNRFITS
-507 HPST
+507 

>member
-1 MKDYYMDHAA
+1 MKNYYMDHAA
-11 TTPLSKDAL
+11 TTPLSKEAL
-20 EAMMPYLTTDY
+20 EAMMPYLTTEY

-36 VYSYGQRAKA
+36 VYTYGQRAKA
-46 AVERSRRTIAA
+46 AIERSRRTIAT

-81 GACEAGREQIA
+81 STCEAGREQLS
-92 KAHRSVENELHGKDS
+92 K
-107 MQLRSSDQTEALQPQ
+107 TLQPQ
-122 ASPTAVDLE
+122 ATAAAVDQKYRC
-131 SQSICNA
+131 SSKA
-138 LMKCGHIIT
+138 SMKCGHIIT
-147 DAIEHHAI
+147 DQIEHHAI
-155 LNTCAYLEKRGFD
+155 LHTCAYLEKRGFD

-173 VDREGHVNPDAVMAA
+173 VDHEGHVDPDAVMAA

-193 MLVSIMVANNEIGTI
+193 LLVSIMVANNEIGTL

-219 KHAEETGQ
+219 KHAAETGQ

-269 LYLRR
+269 LYVRR

-310 ACGANP
+310 ACGVN
-316 QPRAASSG
+316 
-324 MACETNSQPRTS
+324 T
-336 SSATACE
+336 
-343 TNPQTMTA
+343 
-351 SSRVDTA
+351 
-358 ITSTAGAHAA
+358 
-368 ASSLDRMAQRIAQES
+368 QES
-383 AIRDHLIQ
+383 AVRDHLIK

-417 FKYVEGETLLLLLNE
+417 FKYIEGETLLLLLNE

-448 EPSHVLRAI
+448 EPSHVLTAI
-457 GVAHEDAY
+457 GIPHEDAY

-473 PETTIADVDEV
+473 PETTIADVDDV

-489 SIIAQL
+489 PIIAQL

-507 HPST
+507 HPS

>member
-11 TTPLSKDAL
+11 TTPLSKEAL
-20 EAMMPYLTTDY
+20 EAMMPYLTTEY

-36 VYSYGQRAKA
+36 VYTYGQRAKA
-46 AVERSRRTIAA
+46 AIERSRRTIAT

-81 GACEAGREQIA
+81 GAAEAGKR
-92 KAHRSVENELHGKDS
+92 
-107 MQLRSSDQTEALQPQ
+107 
-122 ASPTAVDLE
+122 
-131 SQSICNA
+131 
-138 LMKCGHIIT
+138 GHIIT
-147 DAIEHHAI
+147 DVIEHHAI
-155 LNTCAYLEKRGFD
+155 LHTCAYLEKRGFD

-173 VDREGHVNPDAVMAA
+173 VDHEGHVDPDAVMAA

-193 MLVSIMVANNEIGTI
+193 LLVSIMVANNEIGTL

-242 PLDVDELK
+242 PLNVDELK

-258 HKLNGPKGVGF
+258 HKLSGPKGVGF

-316 QPRAASSG
+316 QP
-324 MACETNSQPRTS
+324 MS
-336 SSATACE
+336 SS
-343 TNPQTMTA
+343 
-351 SSRVDTA
+351 SSTDTA
-358 ITSTAGAHAA
+358 ATSTAGAHAA
-368 ASSLDRMAQRIAQES
+368 ASSIDRMAQRIAQES
-383 AIRDHLIQ
+383 AVRDHLIK

-397 PYTSLNGDPTHRL
+397 PYTSLNGDSTHRL

-417 FKYVEGETLLLLLNE
+417 FKYIEGETLLLLLNE

-448 EPSHVLRAI
+448 EPSHVLTAI
-457 GVAHEDAY
+457 GIPHEDAY

-473 PETTIADVDEV
+473 PETTRADVDEV

-489 SIIAQL
+489 PIIAHL
-495 REQSPLYQAISA
+495 RETSPQYRNRFITS
-507 HPST
+507 

>member
-36 VYSYGQRAKA
+36 VYTYGQRAKA

-81 GACEAGREQIA
+81 GAAEAG
-92 KAHRSVENELHGKDS
+92 LH
-107 MQLRSSDQTEALQPQ
+107 
-122 ASPTAVDLE
+122 
-131 SQSICNA
+131 
-138 LMKCGHIIT
+138 GHIIT
-147 DAIEHHAI
+147 DSIEHHAI

-173 VDREGHVNPDAVMAA
+173 VDREGHVDPDAVMAA

-193 MLVSIMVANNEIGTI
+193 LLVSIMVANNEIGTI
-208 EPIAEIGARLQ
+208 EPIAEIGVRLQ

-310 ACGANP
+310 ACGVLDTRIP
-316 QPRAASSG
+316 S
-324 MACETNSQPRTS
+324 ET
-336 SSATACE
+336 
-343 TNPQTMTA
+343 
-351 SSRVDTA
+351 VV
-358 ITSTAGAHAA
+358 
-368 ASSLDRMAQRIAQES
+368 
-383 AIRDHLIQ
+383 RDHLIQ

-417 FKYVEGETLLLLLNE
+417 FKYIEGETLLLLLNE

-489 SIIAQL
+489 PIIAQL

-507 HPST
+507 HPS

>member
-11 TTPLSKDAL
+11 TTPLSKEAL
-20 EAMMPYLTTDY
+20 DAMMPYLTTEY

-36 VYSYGQRAKA
+36 VYTYGQRAKA
-46 AVERSRRTIAA
+46 AIERSRRTIAT

-81 GACEAGREQIA
+81 STCEAGREQLS
-92 KAHRSVENELHGKDS
+92 K
-107 MQLRSSDQTEALQPQ
+107 TLQPQ
-122 ASPTAVDLE
+122 ATAAAVDQKYRC
-131 SQSICNA
+131 SSKA

-147 DAIEHHAI
+147 DQIEHHAI
-155 LNTCAYLEKRGFD
+155 LHTCAYLEKRGFD

-173 VDREGHVNPDAVMAA
+173 VDHEGHVDPDAVMAA

-193 MLVSIMVANNEIGTI
+193 LLVSIMVANNEIGTL

-219 KHAEETGQ
+219 KHAAETGQ

-269 LYLRR
+269 LYVRR

-310 ACGANP
+310 ACGVN
-316 QPRAASSG
+316 
-324 MACETNSQPRTS
+324 T
-336 SSATACE
+336 
-343 TNPQTMTA
+343 
-351 SSRVDTA
+351 
-358 ITSTAGAHAA
+358 
-368 ASSLDRMAQRIAQES
+368 QES
-383 AIRDHLIQ
+383 AVRDHLIK

-417 FKYVEGETLLLLLNE
+417 FKYIEGETLLLLLNE

-448 EPSHVLRAI
+448 EPSHVLTAI
-457 GVAHEDAY
+457 GIAHEDAY

-473 PETTIADVDEV
+473 PETTLEDVDEV

-489 SIIAQL
+489 PIIAHL
-495 REQSPLYQAISA
+495 RETSPQYRNRFITS
-507 HPST
+507 

>member
-1 MKDYYMDHAA
+1 MDHAA
-11 TTPLSKDAL
+11 TTPLSKEAL
-20 EAMMPYLTTDY
+20 EAMMPYLTTEY

-36 VYSYGQRAKA
+36 VYTYGQRAKA
-46 AVERSRRTIAA
+46 AIERSRRTIAT

-81 GACEAGREQIA
+81 STCEAGREQLS
-92 KAHRSVENELHGKDS
+92 K
-107 MQLRSSDQTEALQPQ
+107 TLQPQ
-122 ASPTAVDLE
+122 ATAAAVDQKYRC
-131 SQSICNA
+131 SSKA

-147 DAIEHHAI
+147 DQIEHHAI
-155 LNTCAYLEKRGFD
+155 LHTCAYLEKRGFD

-173 VDREGHVNPDAVMAA
+173 VDHEGHVDPDAVMAA

-193 MLVSIMVANNEIGTI
+193 LLVSIMVANNEIGTL

-219 KHAEETGQ
+219 KHAAETGQ

-269 LYLRR
+269 LYVRR

-310 ACGANP
+310 ACGVN
-316 QPRAASSG
+316 
-324 MACETNSQPRTS
+324 T
-336 SSATACE
+336 
-343 TNPQTMTA
+343 
-351 SSRVDTA
+351 
-358 ITSTAGAHAA
+358 
-368 ASSLDRMAQRIAQES
+368 QES
-383 AIRDHLIQ
+383 AVRDHLIK

-417 FKYVEGETLLLLLNE
+417 FKYIEGETLLLLLNE

-448 EPSHVLRAI
+448 EPSHVLTAI
-457 GVAHEDAY
+457 GIAHEDAY

-473 PETTIADVDEV
+473 PETTLEDVDEV

-489 SIIAQL
+489 PIIACL

-507 HPST
+507 HPS

>member
-11 TTPLSKDAL
+11 TTPLSKEAL
-20 EAMMPYLTTDY
+20 EAMMPYLTTEY

-36 VYSYGQRAKA
+36 VYTYGQRAKA
-46 AVERSRRTIAA
+46 AIERSRRTIAT

-81 GACEAGREQIA
+81 STCEAGREQLS
-92 KAHRSVENELHGKDS
+92 K
-107 MQLRSSDQTEALQPQ
+107 TLQPQ
-122 ASPTAVDLE
+122 ATAAAVDQE
-131 SQSICNA
+131 YRCSSKA
-138 LMKCGHIIT
+138 SMKCGHIIT
-147 DAIEHHAI
+147 DQIEHHAI
-155 LNTCAYLEKRGFD
+155 LHTCAYLEKRGFD

-173 VDREGHVNPDAVMAA
+173 VDHEGHVDPDAVMAA

-193 MLVSIMVANNEIGTI
+193 LLVSIMVANNEIGTL

-219 KHAEETGQ
+219 KHAAETGQ

-269 LYLRR
+269 LYVRR

-310 ACGANP
+310 ACGVN
-316 QPRAASSG
+316 
-324 MACETNSQPRTS
+324 T
-336 SSATACE
+336 
-343 TNPQTMTA
+343 
-351 SSRVDTA
+351 
-358 ITSTAGAHAA
+358 
-368 ASSLDRMAQRIAQES
+368 QES
-383 AIRDHLIQ
+383 AVRDHLIK

-417 FKYVEGETLLLLLNE
+417 FKYIEGETLLLLLNE

-448 EPSHVLRAI
+448 EPSHVLTAI
-457 GVAHEDAY
+457 GIPHEDAY

-473 PETTIADVDEV
+473 PETTLEDVDEV

-489 SIIAQL
+489 PIIAHL
-495 REQSPLYQAISA
+495 RETSPQYRNRFITS
-507 HPST
+507 

>member
-36 VYSYGQRAKA
+36 VYTYGQRAKA

-81 GACEAGREQIA
+81 GAAEAGKR
-92 KAHRSVENELHGKDS
+92 
-107 MQLRSSDQTEALQPQ
+107 
-122 ASPTAVDLE
+122 
-131 SQSICNA
+131 
-138 LMKCGHIIT
+138 GHIIT
-147 DAIEHHAI
+147 DSIEHHAI

-173 VDREGHVNPDAVMAA
+173 VDHEGHVDPDAVMAA

-193 MLVSIMVANNEIGTI
+193 LLVSIMVANNEIGTI

-258 HKLNGPKGVGF
+258 HKLSGPKGVGF

-316 QPRAASSG
+316 QP
-324 MACETNSQPRTS
+324 MS
-336 SSATACE
+336 SS
-343 TNPQTMTA
+343 
-351 SSRVDTA
+351 SSTDTA
-358 ITSTAGAHAA
+358 ATSTAGAHAA
-368 ASSLDRMAQRIAQES
+368 ESSLAPMAQRIAQES
-383 AIRDHLIQ
+383 VVRDHLIR

-417 FKYVEGETLLLLLNE
+417 FKYIEGETLLLLLNE

-448 EPSHVLRAI
+448 EPSHVLTAI
-457 GVAHEDAY
+457 GIAHEDAY

-473 PETTIADVDEV
+473 PETTLEDVDEV

-489 SIIAQL
+489 PIIACL

-507 HPST
+507 HPSR

>member
-11 TTPLSKDAL
+11 TTPLSKEAL
-20 EAMMPYLTTDY
+20 EAMMPYLTTEY

-36 VYSYGQRAKA
+36 VYTYGQRAKA
-46 AVERSRRTIAA
+46 AIERSRRTIAT

-81 GACEAGREQIA
+81 STCEAGREQLS
-92 KAHRSVENELHGKDS
+92 K
-107 MQLRSSDQTEALQPQ
+107 TLQPQ
-122 ASPTAVDLE
+122 ATATAVDQKYRC
-131 SQSICNA
+131 SSKA

-147 DAIEHHAI
+147 DQIEHHAI
-155 LNTCAYLEKRGFD
+155 LHTCAYLEKRGFD

-173 VDREGHVNPDAVMAA
+173 VDHEGHVDPDAVMAA

-193 MLVSIMVANNEIGTI
+193 LLVSIMVANNEIGTL

-219 KHAEETGQ
+219 KHAAETGQ

-269 LYLRR
+269 LYVRR

-310 ACGANP
+310 ACGVN
-316 QPRAASSG
+316 
-324 MACETNSQPRTS
+324 T
-336 SSATACE
+336 
-343 TNPQTMTA
+343 
-351 SSRVDTA
+351 
-358 ITSTAGAHAA
+358 
-368 ASSLDRMAQRIAQES
+368 QES
-383 AIRDHLIQ
+383 AVRDHLIK
-391 RLLDEI
+391 RLLNEI

-417 FKYVEGETLLLLLNE
+417 FKYIEGETLLLLLNE

-448 EPSHVLRAI
+448 EPSHVLTAI
-457 GVAHEDAY
+457 GIAHEDAY

-473 PETTIADVDEV
+473 PETTLEDVDEV

-489 SIIAQL
+489 PIIACL

-507 HPST
+507 HPS

>member
-11 TTPLSKDAL
+11 TTPLSKEAL
-20 EAMMPYLTTDY
+20 EAMMPYLTTEY

-36 VYSYGQRAKA
+36 VYTYGQRAKA
-46 AVERSRRTIAA
+46 AIERSRRTIAI

-81 GACEAGREQIA
+81 STCEAGREQLS
-92 KAHRSVENELHGKDS
+92 K
-107 MQLRSSDQTEALQPQ
+107 TLQPQ
-122 ASPTAVDLE
+122 ATAAAVDQKYRC
-131 SQSICNA
+131 SSKA

-147 DAIEHHAI
+147 DQIEHHAI
-155 LNTCAYLEKRGFD
+155 LHTCAYLEKRGFD

-173 VDREGHVNPDAVMAA
+173 VDHEGHVDPDAVMAA

-193 MLVSIMVANNEIGTI
+193 LLVSIMVANNEIGTL

-219 KHAEETGQ
+219 KHAAETGQ

-269 LYLRR
+269 LYVRR

-310 ACGANP
+310 ACGVN
-316 QPRAASSG
+316 
-324 MACETNSQPRTS
+324 T
-336 SSATACE
+336 
-343 TNPQTMTA
+343 
-351 SSRVDTA
+351 
-358 ITSTAGAHAA
+358 
-368 ASSLDRMAQRIAQES
+368 QES
-383 AIRDHLIQ
+383 AVRDHLIK
-391 RLLDEI
+391 RLLVEI

-417 FKYVEGETLLLLLNE
+417 FKYIEGETLLLLLNE

-448 EPSHVLRAI
+448 EPSHVLTAI
-457 GVAHEDAY
+457 GIPHEDAY

-473 PETTIADVDEV
+473 PETTLEDVDEV

-489 SIIAQL
+489 PIIACL

-507 HPST
+507 HPS

>member
-11 TTPLSKDAL
+11 TTPLSKEAL

-57 TIGAKPSEIY
+57 TIGAKPFEIY

-81 GACEAGREQIA
+81 GAAEAGREQLHQITQTHA
-92 KAHRSVENELHGKDS
+92 DRALISSPLSSTVET
-107 MQLRSSDQTEALQPQ
+107 SSPQTVISK
-122 ASPTAVDLE
+122 SP
-131 SQSICNA
+131 
-138 LMKCGHIIT
+138 CGHIIT
-147 DAIEHHAI
+147 DQIEHHAV

-173 VDREGHVNPDAVMAA
+173 VDQEGHVDPDAVMAA

-193 MLVSIMVANNEIGTI
+193 LLVSIMVANNEIGTI

-269 LYLRR
+269 LYVRR

-296 NVAGIVGFARAAEL
+296 NVAGIVGFARAVEL
-310 ACGANP
+310 ACGVLDTRIP
-316 QPRAASSG
+316 S
-324 MACETNSQPRTS
+324 ET
-336 SSATACE
+336 
-343 TNPQTMTA
+343 
-351 SSRVDTA
+351 
-358 ITSTAGAHAA
+358 
-368 ASSLDRMAQRIAQES
+368 

-489 SIIAQL
+489 PIIAQL

-507 HPST
+507 HPS

>member
-36 VYSYGQRAKA
+36 VYTYGQRAKA

-57 TIGAKPSEIY
+57 TISAKPSEIY

-81 GACEAGREQIA
+81 GAAEAGRGQLHQITQTHA
-92 KAHRSVENELHGKDS
+92 DRALI
-107 MQLRSSDQTEALQPQ
+107 SSTMSSTVKTSSPQTVMSK
-122 ASPTAVDLE
+122 SP
-131 SQSICNA
+131 
-138 LMKCGHIIT
+138 CGHIIT
-147 DAIEHHAI
+147 DTIEHHAV

-173 VDREGHVNPDAVMAA
+173 VDHEGHVDPDAVMAA

-193 MLVSIMVANNEIGTI
+193 LLVSIMVANNEIGTI

-310 ACGANP
+310 ACGVLGTRIP
-316 QPRAASSG
+316 S
-324 MACETNSQPRTS
+324 ET
-336 SSATACE
+336 A
-343 TNPQTMTA
+343 
-351 SSRVDTA
+351 V
-358 ITSTAGAHAA
+358 
-368 ASSLDRMAQRIAQES
+368 
-383 AIRDHLIQ
+383 RDHLIQ

-417 FKYVEGETLLLLLNE
+417 FKYIEGETLLLLLNE

-489 SIIAQL
+489 PIIAQL
-495 REQSPLYQAISA
+495 REQSPMYKNQSAIS
-507 HPST
+507 S

>member
-11 TTPLSKDAL
+11 TTPLSKEAL
-20 EAMMPYLTTDY
+20 EAMMPYLTTEY

-36 VYSYGQRAKA
+36 VYTYGQRAKA
-46 AVERSRRTIAA
+46 AIERSRRTIAT

-81 GACEAGREQIA
+81 STCEAGREQLSKI
-92 KAHRSVENELHGKDS
+92 
-107 MQLRSSDQTEALQPQ
+107 LQPQ
-122 ASPTAVDLE
+122 DSAAAVDQKYRC
-131 SQSICNA
+131 SSKA
-138 LMKCGHIIT
+138 SMRVGHIIT
-147 DAIEHHAI
+147 DTIEHHAI
-155 LNTCAYLEKRGFD
+155 LHTCAYLEKRGFD

-173 VDREGHVNPDAVMAA
+173 VDHEGHVDPDAVMAA

-193 MLVSIMVANNEIGTI
+193 LLVSIMVANNEIGTL

-269 LYLRR
+269 LYVRR

-310 ACGANP
+310 ACGVN
-316 QPRAASSG
+316 
-324 MACETNSQPRTS
+324 T
-336 SSATACE
+336 
-343 TNPQTMTA
+343 
-351 SSRVDTA
+351 
-358 ITSTAGAHAA
+358 
-368 ASSLDRMAQRIAQES
+368 QES
-383 AIRDHLIQ
+383 AVRDHLIK

-417 FKYVEGETLLLLLNE
+417 FKYIEGETLLLLLNE

-448 EPSHVLRAI
+448 EPSHVLTAI
-457 GVAHEDAY
+457 GIPHEDAY

-473 PETTIADVDEV
+473 PETTLEDVDEV

-489 SIIAQL
+489 PIIAHL
-495 REQSPLYQAISA
+495 RETSPQYRNRFITS
-507 HPST
+507 